1 VIKKINIFRKR
12 CFGKVAKTQSNM
24 PLWNG
29 RLSTSQKSKGDWGFE
44 SQRDEFKHVRQM
56 DLETGK

>member
-1 VIKKINIFRKR
+1 
-12 CFGKVAKTQSNM
+12 M